1 MQENICE
8 GKSRK
13 NHSKFKRME
22 GGNMSRTWEQ
32 SQGRVLDRQKRLSSF
47 YLFLSNTSIDCLMG
61 DGAFLPIWKTTDL
74 SSNCVDLASEKQ
86 VMSPSICSISYFVWF
101 LRP

>member
-1 MQENICE
+1 VKEKAGKIIANLREWKEAICPE
-8 GKSRK
+8 HGTE
-13 NHSKFKRME
+13 E
-22 GGNMSRTWEQ
+22 GGTWC
-32 SQGRVLDRQKRLSSF
+32 
-47 YLFLSNTSIDCLMG
+47 CLETGSVG